1 MGQYNFNLNA
11 NLLAAKELRWT
22 VKNSL
27 LSEFFLKNSQAF
39 TASKSK
45 LGLSFL
51 NSEFLSKNL

>member
-1 MGQYNFNLNA
+1 MVQYDFNLHT
-11 NLLAAKELRWT
+11 NLLAAKELRWV

-39 TASKSK
+39 TVSKSQ

-51 NSEFLSKNL
+51 NSEFLAKNL

>member
-1 MGQYNFNLNA
+1 MSQYNFNLHI
-11 NLLAAKELRWT
+11 NLSAAKELRWA
-22 VKNSL
+22 VKNSI

-39 TASKSK
+39 TVSKSQ